1 MKKDSCYIRFIYY
14 LVVGITWIKKKVL
27 KSKTCAANTNETCFI
42 KLTYMR
48 PFLKAPS
55 TSISVMPKLIC

>member
-1 MKKDSCYIRFIYY
+1 M
-14 LVVGITWIKKKVL
+14 VL
-27 KSKTCAANTNETCFI
+27 KSKTCAANTNEKCFI

-55 TSISVMPKLIC
+55 TSIYICDAKTNNYADTPTKSGSFEC